1 MTKVEF
7 AGKMIEEVRYA
18 AIEYARK
25 IDQDDFEEM
34 NYLRGKIVGLVQAA
48 EYHDI
53 ILDTDLDDYDGR
65 YISFAYNYTDG
76 GHLYSSDCTIDTLE
90 YITRHLEP
98 FNLEA
103 ISEYDWAELVS
114 LMDDAKREKVS
125 FNESPCTRE
134 HFLRKYCEMEPS
146 FEQVLKDKFSIA
158 L

>member
-1 MTKVEF
+1 MKKVEF
-7 AGKMIEEVRYA
+7 ARKMIEEVRYN
-18 AIEYARK
+18 AIRYARQM
-25 IDQDDFEEM
+25 DQDNFAEA
-34 NYLRGKIVGLVQAA
+34 NYLGGRISGLIRSAA
-48 EYHDI
+48 YYNI
-53 ILDTDLDDYDGR
+53 ILDIDLDSYGGR
-65 YISFAYNYTDG
+65 YISFRYHYDYRG
-76 GHLYSSDCTIDTLE
+76 MCIQGDFVIDTLE

-146 FEQVLKDKFSIA
+146 FEKILKDEFGIS